1 MQQNK
6 FYGFGPRLPQSNDED
21 LFDEYDSNND
31 DNDVGKF
38 SGNDATTE
46 AAFISVPLMIEEVG
60 GKGDGE
66 GSQPGDPTVIL
77 AGSPEETGSTGTK
90 PDSLYKSPGARR
102 GRENNERRGPHA
114 FHQFLVEPP
123 NAKRNADWSQR
134 LRERQRRRVWRQ
146 FNLDWD
152 KTKLK
157 GGAAF
162 SDVPKKCLNFKTV
175 WKVLK

>member
-1 MQQNK
+1 MCNIVVIKLK
-6 FYGFGPRLPQSNDED
+6 FVWHFQ
-21 LFDEYDSNND
+21 FDEYDNNEKYG
-31 DNDVGKF
+31 NAGNGDV
-38 SGNDATTE
+38 TTE

-77 AGSPEETGSTGTK
+77 AGSPEETGTTGEKAQK
-90 PDSLYKSPGARR
+90 PDTLYGSPGVRK

-123 NAKRNADWSQR
+123 NAKRNADWSQK

-146 FNLDWD
+146 FNLD
-152 KTKLK
+152 
-157 GGAAF
+157 
-162 SDVPKKCLNFKTV
+162 
-175 WKVLK
+175 